1 MASTLE
7 IQPRRFTA
15 EEYDRVA
22 EAGVFSGQERVEL
35 LAGIISDMSPEGK
48 RHVVAIELARDVLS
62 ARLGKRAG
70 MRIQHPLQV
79 ASDSVPEPDVAIV
92 EASDPRAYLDE
103 HPSTAL
109 LVIEVSHH
117 SLRRDMD
124 FRAQLYARAGVRE
137 YWVENLVDDEI
148 EVFREPHAD
157 GYGSQRTFRRGEKIA
172 LVSFPDVELAVDELL
187 P

>member
-1 MASTLE
+1 M
-7 IQPRRFTA
+7 
-15 EEYDRVA
+15 A
-22 EAGVFSGQERVEL
+22 EAGVFSEQAEQERVEL
-35 LAGIISDMSPEGK
+35 LAGTISAMSPEGK
-48 RHVVAIELARDVLS
+48 RHVVAIELARDVLF

-79 ASDSVPEPDVAIV
+79 ASDAVPEPDVAIV
-92 EASDPRAYLDE
+92 EARDPRAYLEE
-103 HPSTAL
+103 HPRTAL

-124 FRAQLYARAGVRE
+124 FKAQLYARAGVRE

-157 GYGSQRTFRRGEKIA
+157 GYGSRRTYRRGESIV